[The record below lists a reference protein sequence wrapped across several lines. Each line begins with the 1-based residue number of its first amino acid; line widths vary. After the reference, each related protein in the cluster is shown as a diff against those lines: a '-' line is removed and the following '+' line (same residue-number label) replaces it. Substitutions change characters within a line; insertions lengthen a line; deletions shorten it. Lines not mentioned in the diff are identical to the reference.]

1 MNFEFESLEKAIG
14 YSFSDKGLLELAL
27 THRSAHGVHNE
38 RLEFLGDAALGH
50 FVAELLY
57 NRFPDAKEGELT
69 RMRAFLVRGDSLFRI
84 AQSFHLNQHLW
95 LGTGEIHSK
104 KSSPSSILEDALES
118 LIGAVYLDGG
128 QTACRALV
136 LRLLEP
142 LLNNLPGSQ
151 ELKDFK
157 TRLQEFLQARH
168 LALPA
173 YRVCSISGTEQ
184 EKVFYV
190 ECYLSDTH
198 KSFDGVGPSR
208 RVAEQ
213 EAARRAFTYLEN
225 LRIPLS
231 DP

>member
-1 MNFEFESLEKAIG
+1 MNFEFKSLEKAIG
-14 YSFSDKGLLELAL
+14 YSFEDRGLLELAL

-38 RLEFLGDAALGH
+38 RLEFLGDAALGY
-50 FVAELLY
+50 FVAEILY
-57 NRFPDAKEGELT
+57 HRFPDAKEGELT

-84 AQSFHLNQHLW
+84 AQSLHLNQHLW
-95 LGTGEIHSK
+95 LGTGEVHNK

-128 QTACRALV
+128 QVACQALV

-142 LLNNLPGSQ
+142 LLNNLPTSQ
-151 ELKDFK
+151 DLKDCK
-157 TRLQEFLQARH
+157 TRLQELLQAQH
-168 LALPA
+168 LTLPV

-184 EKVFYV
+184 EKVFHV

-198 KSFDGVGPSR
+198 KSFDGVGSSR
-208 RVAEQ
+208 RIAEQ
-213 EAARRAFTYLEN
+213 EAARRALTYLET
-225 LRIPLS
+225 LHIPLS